1 MCFTFKPL
9 ALLIALRGLSTLNT
23 LRIFTT
29 EMALDL
35 QSHRGKCVYLNR
47 PNVRGEKE
55 RWERKKGG
63 RERERDSLHSHG
75 QQGDCDHDQIQDVEG
90 VTTEGSFM
98 HERTIDCHL
107 SDHSETQITAVKW

>member
-1 MCFTFKPL
+1 M
-9 ALLIALRGLSTLNT
+9 
-23 LRIFTT
+23 
-29 EMALDL
+29 
-35 QSHRGKCVYLNR
+35 
-47 PNVRGEKE
+47 GE
-55 RWERKKGG
+55 